1 MRYKREE
8 TLEKGLEIGEKD
20 LAWRCAKGDRS
31 AQKELYNRY
40 AAKLSALCSRYAS
53 GAEEGRD
60 LMHDTMAKA
69 FDKMGKYRYKGEGS
83 LYSWLSRMAVNL
95 CIDRLRKEGRLGV
108 PVSEEAITDIEDPP
122 AEEVRS
128 IPLPALQAMV
138 ASLPDSKRV
147 IFNMFCVD
155 GFSHREIARQ
165 LGITERTS
173 SSTLARARKMLARKI
188 NEYKKQ
194 QDGGLD

>member
-1 MRYKREE
+1 M
-8 TLEKGLEIGEKD
+8 EKGLEIGEKD